1 MTHGLKYTSIHP
13 LEAKSPRLSFC
24 TEITHVSVV
33 VFLLENLHLFWRGA
47 VAALTTCCSV
57 ETFPLQAC
65 KREGMEKLAEAGLLQ
80 SSHSQG
86 VDNVYENMLERIGK
100 SNFGPK
106 LLTVSMVDALSRL
119 VFLVNNKWKE
129 VPSSHLTK
137 KQFVIC
143 FHQLFC
149 QTLLTCPNG
158 AKTTKICIKA
168 QNYA

>member
-1 MTHGLKYTSIHP
+1 MEAPWRYINMSSPSLRAPNTSH
-13 LEAKSPRLSFC
+13 LGCLSAQNN
-24 TEITHVSVV
+24 
-33 VFLLENLHLFWRGA
+33 VFLLHLFWRGA

-137 KQFVIC
+137 KQFVLC

-158 AKTTKICIKA
+158 AKTTKICIKV